1 MLHLWIPA
9 SAMAVIDDLSDEVI
23 GGLCRDGRHPT
34 VRLTAGVRPMTG
46 NAGIVEYRLAV
57 HQRRPGLDGGIE
69 LLLDDIAGH
78 ASQGHADKY
87 QRQQRSGGD
96 GPSAV
101 RWAGND
107 ALSVAI
113 VHRKPPGVLV
123 HRDRSARSLR

>member
-34 VRLTAGVRPMTG
+34 VRLTARVRPMTG

-57 HQRRPGLDGGIE
+57 HQRRPGMDGGIE

-78 ASQGHADKY
+78 QSQGHADKY
-87 QRQQRSGGD
+87 QGQQGSGSD
-96 GPSAV
+96 GRSAV

-107 ALSVAI
+107 ALSVAR
-113 VHRKPPGVLV
+113 VHRKPRGGHV
-123 HRDRSARSLR
+123 RRGRSA